1 MRYARGV
8 RAPPS
13 TRPGSVLAV
22 AVLVLSGWAL
32 PAAAQEPAD
41 PVVGFAVGARVSLAF
56 PMGSIL
62 SDPSGGPLLIDELV
76 AISIPIQVDVGITL
90 HRRWFV
96 GAYVQYAWDVLQIAQ
111 CKVGQSCSVTG
122 LRLGLQATYAFRDHG
137 GPWAGLGTGWE
148 WMFTRYSSASFD
160 NRLDVGGW
168 EYVIFQAGWDVE
180 ASPGWTVGP
189 WISGS
194 VGEFSRASLS
204 TRSSAQESAIP
215 NRAVHGWLQLGV
227 KGSFSL

>member
-8 RAPPS
+8 K
-13 TRPGSVLAV
+13 PGIVLA
-22 AVLVLSGWAL
+22 AAALLLAGRPL

-41 PVVGFAVGARVSLAF
+41 PVVGFAAGARVSLAF
-56 PMGSIL
+56 PTGSIL
-62 SDPSGGPLLIDELV
+62 SDPGAGSLLIDELV
-76 AISIPIQVDVGITL
+76 AISIPVQVDVGLTL

-96 GAYVQYAWDVLQIAQ
+96 GAYVQYAWDVLQIGQ

-137 GPWAGLGTGWE
+137 GPWAGLGTEWE
-148 WMFTRYSSASFD
+148 WMFTRYSSADFT
-160 NRLDVGGW
+160 NTLDVGGW
-168 EYVIFQAGWDVE
+168 EYAILQVGWDVE
-180 ASPGWTVGP
+180 VSPGWMVGP
-189 WISGS
+189 WVSGS
-194 VGEFSRASLS
+194 VGEFSRYSLS
-204 TRSSAQESAIP
+204 VDGRTQETAIP

>member
-1 MRYARGV
+1 V
-8 RAPPS
+8 TPK
-13 TRPGSVLAV
+13 TVLA
-22 AVLVLSGWAL
+22 AVLLLAGWAL
-32 PAAAQEPAD
+32 PARPEEPPA
-41 PVVGFAVGARVSLAF
+41 PVVGFTVGARISAAF
-56 PMGSIL
+56 PMGSVL
-62 SDPSGGPLLIDELV
+62 SDPGTGPLLIDELV
-76 AISIPIQVDVGITL
+76 AISVPLQVDVGLTV

-96 GAYVQYAWDVLQIAQ
+96 GAYVQYAWDFLQIDQ
-111 CKVGQSCSVTG
+111 CKLGESCSVSG

-148 WMFTRYSSASFD
+148 WMFTSYVSPEFTTQ
-160 NRLDVGGW
+160 LDVAGW

-180 ASPGWTVGP
+180 VSPGWRVGP

-194 VGEFSRASLS
+194 VGEFSRASLGVS
-204 TRSSAQESAIP
+204 GRNTEAAIP

>member
-8 RAPPS
+8 K
-13 TRPGSVLAV
+13 PG
-22 AVLVLSGWAL
+22 AVLTVAALLLAGTL

-56 PMGSIL
+56 PMGSVL
-62 SDPSGGPLLIDELV
+62 SDPGTGALLIDEMV
-76 AISIPIQVDVGITL
+76 AVSIPIQVDVGLTL

-96 GAYVQYAWDVLQIAQ
+96 GAYVQYAWDVLQIEQ
-111 CKVGQSCSVTG
+111 CKVGESCSVTG

-148 WMFTRYSSASFD
+148 WMFTRYSSADFTT
-160 NRLDVGGW
+160 RLDVGGW
-168 EYVIFQAGWDVE
+168 EYAIFQVGWDVE
-180 ASPGWTVGP
+180 VSPGWMVGP
-189 WISGS
+189 WASGS
-194 VGEFSRASLS
+194 VGEFSRA
-204 TRSSAQESAIP
+204 TRSTGGATQEIAIP
-215 NRAVHGWLQLGV
+215 NRAVHGWLQIGV